1 MPCLC
6 FSLLFVVT
14 VVVLLLILCVSDDSH
29 SLLACFGACDVHK
42 KRSVIEQQRIE
53 LQSRTEMLERAKVA
67 IENLRTSSLEAQ
79 ETMVQID
86 KLQNEVTTI
95 KLERGYMQQQ
105 TRALENLVQS
115 LQSDKEHLFQQ
126 IESMKRQMMDSR
138 SSSSSTISPSRS
150 SPSSFSLEH
159 SMNDNYSSM
168 DLKSE
173 LYDLGRVKDETR
185 REFLEKMSIVQ
196 KQRTMEEEKIWEHER
211 TIERLKL
218 SIKDVEKKLEESEE
232 TNKELES
239 QKQRDETQVTKIRAQ
254 IERRES
260 KIQKLTHQRKKQLDK
275 RLLQKLEQE
284 LDDVGRELNITNRS
298 ELVGAIKD
306 LVILC
311 CGAKHWI
318 QDSTGQPM
326 YDNYQQQQPQQPTK
340 QFKKTRFEDSI
351 ALDEDIMTD
360 LIRLQMK

>member
-1 MPCLC
+1 M
-6 FSLLFVVT
+6 VT
-14 VVVLLLILCVSDDSH
+14 HH
-29 SLLACFGACDVHK
+29 SLLDCSFIACLFWCFGACDAHK

-105 TRALENLVQS
+105 TRALENLVHS

-126 IESMKRQMMDSR
+126 IESMKRQMMNSSSDVN
-138 SSSSSTISPSRS
+138 SSSSTISPSRS

-173 LYDLGRVKDETR
+173 SYDLGRVKDETR
-185 REFLEKMSIVQ
+185 REFLEKMSVVQ
-196 KQRTMEEEKIWEHER
+196 KQRAMEEEKIREHER

-218 SIKDVEKKLEESEE
+218 SIKDVEKRLEESEE

-239 QKQRDETQVTKIRAQ
+239 QKLRDENQVTKIRAQ
-254 IERRES
+254 LERRES
-260 KIQKLTHQRKKQLDK
+260 KIQKLTHQRKKQVDK
-275 RLLQKLEQE
+275 RLFQKLEQE

-326 YDNYQQQQPQQPTK
+326 YNYQQQPQQPTT